1 MDLRDTAVNEK
12 NVVIDTVTIISKT
25 KEYDLVTFFS
35 QLFNG
40 TEKLNELKSKISYK
54 VDDKVVSLI
63 KLLVDNSPDSIK
75 GISKLFEEISADG
88 KLDMNDVPK
97 IVLVITQL
105 YKTNL
110 KELFGKNSLKVE
122 DLLELIKFMVHSVI
136 ELDLVKVEDKQKI
149 FQMLDISLS
158 LLATT
163 VEIPSVS
170 IEEVKTFCFSFCGIK
185 K

>member
-75 GISKLFEEISADG
+75 GISKLF
-88 KLDMNDVPK
+88 
-97 IVLVITQL
+97 
-105 YKTNL
+105 
-110 KELFGKNSLKVE
+110 
-122 DLLELIKFMVHSVI
+122 
-136 ELDLVKVEDKQKI
+136 
-149 FQMLDISLS
+149 
-158 LLATT
+158 
-163 VEIPSVS
+163 
-170 IEEVKTFCFSFCGIK
+170 
-185 K
+185 